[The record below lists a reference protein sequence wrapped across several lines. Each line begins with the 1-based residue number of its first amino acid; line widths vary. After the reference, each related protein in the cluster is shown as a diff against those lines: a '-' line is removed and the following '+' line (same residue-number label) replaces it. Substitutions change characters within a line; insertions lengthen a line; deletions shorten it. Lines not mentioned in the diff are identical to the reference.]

1 MADTKQIPTHDPSEK
16 VTVIED
22 GTEFKG
28 TMTSTCAVVVRGKI
42 EGELSMPAL
51 SVAATG
57 IVQGRARVGTIDS
70 SGQLSGEF
78 DAETVRLSGAVSDD
92 TIIRAKTLEV
102 KLVSDGK
109 MVVSFGESRLEVG
122 EAPQPPK

>member
-1 MADTKQIPTHDPSEK
+1 MADTKQLSAHDPSTK

-28 TMTSTCAVVVRGKI
+28 SMTSTCAVVVRGKI
-42 EGELSMPAL
+42 EGDLSTPAL

-57 IVQGRARVGTIDS
+57 IVQGRAKVGTIDS

-122 EAPQPPK
+122 DAPPHAK